1 MFFFFSKLLVIF
13 SSISIILLLVELLV
27 ELLSLLLKDLLDLI
41 LNFSLLELVGI
52 VKLDLN
58 FKKSIPLS
66 KVVYVLLL
74 VE

>member
-1 MFFFFSKLLVIF
+1 MFFFFSQLLVIF

-41 LNFSLLELVGI
+41 LDFSLLELVGI

-74 VE
+74 VD

>member
-74 VE
+74 VK